1 MKRKKVHKMLPN
13 RIRVF
18 NFEESESRKGRAK
31 RLNVGMRKVVQQAT
45 QHVSLCIAC
54 FVIWCRVWYIS
65 PNWMCERRL

>member
-54 FVIWCRVWYIS
+54 FVI
-65 PNWMCERRL
+65 